1 MKLAHNNF
9 DGFLFWVHNGKENM
23 EAGTICFEVR
33 IPIEN
38 YHGTT
43 LLQIDV

>member
-1 MKLAHNNF
+1 MKLAHDNF

-33 IPIEN
+33 VPRKNRELSCNNSIAN
-38 YHGTT
+38 
-43 LLQIDV
+43 